1 MANFKNKISRC
12 RSTQCTPGI
21 PKKVS
26 NYNLCLWVVDMIL
39 NTTVLVLLWENHKLN
54 DPASVVGWFPT
65 KKYLFFVKMTEWSLR
80 RIIFASGVM
89 AHTKAQAA
97 AANNQNRGSGQ
108 VSLAST
114 CLSFIMFPINIP
126 LCKMSLFLICSPLR
140 DLSLPNQMFLGHY

>member
-1 MANFKNKISRC
+1 MILLVKWGDF
-12 RSTQCTPGI
+12 Q
-21 PKKVS
+21 KKV
-26 NYNLCLWVVDMIL
+26 
-39 NTTVLVLLWENHKLN
+39 
-54 DPASVVGWFPT
+54 
-65 KKYLFFVKMTEWSLR
+65 FVKMIERSL